1 MAEVLSLPIRTTVDD
16 VLEIMGYLATKS
28 MGAYPVDAKRVLDAG
43 TLDAR
48 KLNAMRFWGL
58 MEDSEGRYKATER
71 GRLAG
76 KEKGA
81 HISAAL
87 GAVIRATPEYM
98 AIIERAVHRE
108 EYIFTAIDVATH
120 WHEHFKK
127 TTSSNEK
134 ILNDQAV
141 CFFQVA
147 AGAQLGTLVV
157 GRKGSPTRFE
167 FSEERVSALAGLG
180 AVEEEEE
187 EADDFVEG
195 NVITVG
201 GGGDESEPTILT
213 TLTNKSVANNRV
225 FITHGRNKKVLDQIK
240 ELVSYGAFQPVI
252 AQENESIAKPVPD
265 KVMDDMRS
273 CAAAVIHVSSEGTFK
288 DKDGVEKPRINENVL
303 IEIGAA
309 MALYRRK
316 FILVVEEGLQLPSNL
331 QGLYECRYRGD
342 ELNMEATMKL
352 LKAFADFRKE

>member
-1 MAEVLSLPIRTTVDD
+1 MVESVALPIRTTVDD
-16 VLEIMGYLATKS
+16 VLEIMGYLVTKP
-28 MGAYPVDAKRVLDAG
+28 MGAFPVDAKRVLDAG
-43 TLDAR
+43 TLDPR

-76 KEKGA
+76 REKGA
-81 HISAAL
+81 NISAAL
-87 GAVIRATPEYM
+87 QAVVRSTPEYM
-98 AIIERAVHRE
+98 AIVERAAHRQ
-108 EYIFTAIDVATH
+108 EYIFSAVDVGTH

-127 TTSSNEK
+127 TTSTNEK

-141 CFFQVA
+141 CFFQIA

-167 FSEERVSALAGLG
+167 FSEERIAALAGLG
-180 AVEEEEE
+180 AVEDEE
-187 EADDFVEG
+187 EAAAEVAA
-195 NVITVG
+195 
-201 GGGDESEPTILT
+201 DEEVEPTVLT
-213 TLTNKSVANNRV
+213 TLKNASVANNRV

-288 DKDGVEKPRINENVL
+288 DKDGEEKPRINENVL

-316 FILVVEEGLQLPSNL
+316 FILVVEEGLHLPSNL